1 MSFSFCTE
9 MAVLEKVLRYFLNNG
24 RFQNIW
30 YIFLM
35 TRQIVEAAFEV
46 LAKFDAIEALKLVL
60 EVEIPNMTLILNT
73 IGQDS
78 LKVDEACKIK
88 YTLE

>member
-1 MSFSFCTE
+1 
-9 MAVLEKVLRYFLNNG
+9 
-24 RFQNIW
+24 
-30 YIFLM
+30 M

-78 LKVDEACKIK
+78 LKVDEVCKIK

>member
-1 MSFSFCTE
+1 MSLT
-9 MAVLEKVLRYFLNNG
+9 
-24 RFQNIW
+24 QNLVRTSPYVRIRSPGPE
-30 YIFLM
+30 LM

-78 LKVDEACKIK
+78 LKVDEVCKIK

>member
-1 MSFSFCTE
+1 
-9 MAVLEKVLRYFLNNG
+9 MAVLEKVFRYFLNNG
-24 RFQNIW
+24 RFQNIG
-30 YIFLM
+30 YISLM

>member
-1 MSFSFCTE
+1 
-9 MAVLEKVLRYFLNNG
+9 
-24 RFQNIW
+24 
-30 YIFLM
+30 M

-46 LAKFDAIEALKLVL
+46 LATFDAIEALKLVL

-73 IGQDS
+73 VGQDN
-78 LKVDEACKIK
+78 LKVDEVCKNK

>member
-1 MSFSFCTE
+1 
-9 MAVLEKVLRYFLNNG
+9 
-24 RFQNIW
+24 
-30 YIFLM
+30 M

-78 LKVDEACKIK
+78 LKVDEVCKNKCI
-88 YTLE
+88 LE

>member
-1 MSFSFCTE
+1 
-9 MAVLEKVLRYFLNNG
+9 
-24 RFQNIW
+24 
-30 YIFLM
+30 M
-35 TRQIVEAAFEV
+35 TRQIAEAAFEV

-78 LKVDEACKIK
+78 LKVDEVCKIK

>member
-1 MSFSFCTE
+1 MNLT
-9 MAVLEKVLRYFLNNG
+9 
-24 RFQNIW
+24 QNLVRTSPYVRIRSPGPE
-30 YIFLM
+30 LM

-78 LKVDEACKIK
+78 LKVDEVCKIK

>member
-1 MSFSFCTE
+1 
-9 MAVLEKVLRYFLNNG
+9 
-24 RFQNIW
+24 
-30 YIFLM
+30 M

-78 LKVDEACKIK
+78 LKVDEVCKNK
-88 YTLE
+88 CTLE

>member
-1 MSFSFCTE
+1 MVRTSPYVRIRSPGPE
-9 MAVLEKVLRYFLNNG
+9 
-24 RFQNIW
+24 
-30 YIFLM
+30 LM

>member
-1 MSFSFCTE
+1 
-9 MAVLEKVLRYFLNNG
+9 MAVLEKVLRYVPNNG
-24 RFQNIW
+24 RFQNIG
-30 YIFLM
+30 YISLM

-78 LKVDEACKIK
+78 LKVDEVCKIK